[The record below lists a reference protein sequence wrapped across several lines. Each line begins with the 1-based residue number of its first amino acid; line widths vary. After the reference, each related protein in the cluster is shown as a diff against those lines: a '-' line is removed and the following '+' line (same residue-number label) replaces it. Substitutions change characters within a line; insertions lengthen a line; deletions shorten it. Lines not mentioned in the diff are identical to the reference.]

1 MFILTRQSNKKPSQ
15 PTAARNL
22 SEFWQVAMLTTSS
35 RSWRGPQGLG
45 PLFGG
50 GGGGEISAHARARAA
65 RLILR
70 GDKQRAGGGPQGV
83 LKKRPWTSIRG
94 GGAKIPACA
103 PALCQT
109 EIEGHGAARWWG
121 PPGCYEKA
129 ALRTGG

>member
-15 PTAARNL
+15 PTAARSL
-22 SEFWQVAMLTTSS
+22 SEFWQVAMLTASS
-35 RSWRGPQGLG
+35 RSWRGPQGI
-45 PLFGG
+45 PKKRPWTAIR

-70 GDKQRAGGGPQGV
+70 GDEKRAGGGPQGV

-94 GGAKIPACA
+94 GGQDTGLRT
-103 PALCQT
+103 ALCQT

-121 PPGCYEKA
+121 PRGVLKKR
-129 ALRTGG
+129 L